1 MTKDEIIKIANDY
14 FNSLEDEIVAK
25 CEHDLEDPSWSST
38 DAYCYTPP
46 ESPKYARVEGDDID
60 MTVKYREYCIFVRN
74 MPSVN
79 IHHVK
84 FTFDDEV
91 VRSEYRDEVERKLA
105 RVTTV
110 YHGEC
115 SADFLN
121 LSTDDIVRMIK
132 ESEKGKKVVEL
143 HIIEE
148 KWYKNQK

>member
-1 MTKDEIIKIANDY
+1 MKKNDIIKIACDY

-25 CEHDLEDPSWSST
+25 YERDLNDPSWSST

-46 ESPKYARVEGDDID
+46 ASPKYANVERDDID
-60 MTVKYREYCIFVRN
+60 TIIKYREYSVFVRD

-91 VRSEYRDEVERKLA
+91 VRSEFRDDVGCKLA
-105 RVTTV
+105 RVTTM

-115 SADFLN
+115 SADFLT

-132 ESEKGKKVVEL
+132 ECEKDKKVVEL
-143 HIIEE
+143 HIIDE
-148 KWYKNQK
+148 KWYKREK

>member
-1 MTKDEIIKIANDY
+1 MKKNDIIKIACEH
-14 FNSLEDEIVAK
+14 FNSLEDEIIAK
-25 CEHDLEDPSWSST
+25 YERDLNDPSWSST

-46 ESPKYARVEGDDID
+46 ASPIYANVEGDDID
-60 MTVKYREYCIFVRN
+60 TTIKYREYCVFVRD

-132 ESEKGKKVVEL
+132 ESEKRKKVVEL
-143 HIIEE
+143 HIIEG
-148 KWYKNQK
+148 KWYNREK